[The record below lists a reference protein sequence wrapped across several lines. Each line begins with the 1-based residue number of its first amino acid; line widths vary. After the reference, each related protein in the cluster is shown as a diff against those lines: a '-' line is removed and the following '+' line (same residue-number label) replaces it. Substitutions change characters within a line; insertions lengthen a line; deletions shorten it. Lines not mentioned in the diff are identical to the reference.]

1 MDNRHEIKKYD
12 QRDFSLSTYIEYMQ
26 ERKRETEE
34 IHLRDYLNVILKRK
48 SIVLLFLIS
57 VVTITIILSLMMTP
71 LYMATAV
78 VKIETASPNVLSF
91 KGVQIDTPGADY
103 YQTQFE
109 ILKSRNMAERVI
121 RNLSLDKNKDFLLP
135 RDMLSKIQ
143 SFIYDGFNTIGDF
156 SSIIKL
162 FSTKKSSDT
171 APANPGDNQSVV
183 SDIPDYLIN
192 SLISRIEVSPVK
204 NSQLVKVSFIS
215 HTPELSMDVSNA
227 ISQTYITFDM
237 ESRIFA
243 SNEAKDFLQAQLEI
257 MKQKVEESEKTL
269 NNYAAKNEI
278 VFTSSNNN
286 LYAQKL
292 SDISVVLNSV
302 TTERIQKEALY
313 RQVRD
318 SGVNNPIILNNP
330 MIQGLRNEH
339 AKIEAEYYNLLK
351 IYTPEY
357 PKMKSIKS
365 QMDAITNR
373 TSLET
378 AKIIQ
383 SSELDYRNALKKED
397 NLTKALNSQKQK
409 VLSFQDSAASYEVLR
424 RDVDVNK
431 GLYNSLL
438 QRLSEVSVS
447 AGNKATN
454 IQILDKA
461 IFPKAPFKPNLP
473 FNVVLA
479 IVFGLAGGIGLTFL
493 VEYFDNSIKDT
504 DDIEKK
510 ADLPTLGIIPNIEEA
525 REAIT
530 SSNKS
535 MIQHKVKPQQSNLP
549 IVVDYKQTNPIIES
563 FRSIGA
569 FILLSSSEKPP
580 TTILITG
587 PGEKIGKTSVTIN
600 LAKAMRERLGRGVLI
615 VDADLRRP
623 RLHAAFQLDNAVGLS
638 SVLSGN
644 IEFDSSNGR
653 LIRSTGISGLSV
665 ITSGPIPPN
674 PSELLGSSKMRE
686 IIYALQSLYEF
697 IIIDSP
703 PVIGFP
709 DSIYLSKVVDGTVLV
724 VRAGETP
731 LKALQE
737 TKRVFREINAK
748 ILGVVLNGVKK
759 SDLKYGAYNYYHSAY
774 YSSYFEDQKQ

>member
-26 ERKRETEE
+26 EMKRETEE

-57 VVTITIILSLMMTP
+57 VVTITLILSLIMIP
-71 LYMATAV
+71 LYRATAV
-78 VKIETASPNVLSF
+78 VKIETESPNVLSF
-91 KGVQIDTPGADY
+91 KGVQIDTTGVDY

-109 ILKSRNMAERVI
+109 ILKSRNIAERVI

-135 RDMLSKIQ
+135 RDMLSKIR
-143 SFIYDGFNTIGDF
+143 SFIYNNTIGDI
-156 SSIIKL
+156 SSIFKF

-171 APANPGDNQSVV
+171 ASANPGDNQPVV

-192 SLISRIEVSPVK
+192 SLISRLEVNPVK
-204 NSQLVKVSFIS
+204 NSQLVKISFIS
-215 HTPELSMDVSNA
+215 HNPELSMDVSNA
-227 ISQTYITFDM
+227 VTQTYITFDL
-237 ESRIFA
+237 ESRTLA
-243 SNEAKDFLQAQLEI
+243 SNEAKHFLQAQLEI
-257 MKQKVEESEKTL
+257 MKQKVEESERTL

-278 VFTSSNNN
+278 VFTTSNNN

-292 SDISVVLNSV
+292 SDISAALNSV

-357 PKMKSIKS
+357 PKMKSLKS

-373 TSLET
+373 TSQET
-378 AKIIQ
+378 SKIIQ

-409 VLSFQDSAASYEVLR
+409 VLSFQGSTASYEVLR
-424 RDVDVNK
+424 REVDVNK

-438 QRLSEVSVS
+438 QRLNEVSVS
-447 AGNKATN
+447 ASNKASN

-461 IFPKAPFKPNLP
+461 IFPKDPFKPNLP

-479 IVFGLAGGIGLTFL
+479 LFFGLTGGIGLTFL
-493 VEYFDNSIKDT
+493 VEYFDNSVKDT

-510 ADLPTLGIIPNIEEA
+510 ADLPTLGIIPNIEEV
-525 REAIT
+525 REAVT

-535 MIQHKVKPQQSNLP
+535 MIQHEVKPQQSNLP
-549 IVVDYKQTNPIIES
+549 IVVDYKQTNPVIEA

-580 TTILITG
+580 KTILITG
-587 PGEKIGKTSVTIN
+587 PGQKIGKTSVTIN
-600 LAKAMRERLGRGVLI
+600 LAKAMRERLGRGILI
-615 VDADLRRP
+615 DADLRRP
-623 RLHAAFQLDNAVGLS
+623 RLHAAFQLDNTVGLS

-644 IEFDSSNGR
+644 IDFDSSNGR

-674 PSELLGSSKMRE
+674 PSELLGSSKIQE

-703 PVIGFP
+703 PVIGLP

-731 LKALQE
+731 LKALRE
-737 TKRVFREINAK
+737 TKRVFRDINAK

-774 YSSYFEDQKQ
+774 YSSYFDDQKQ

>member
-26 ERKRETEE
+26 EMKRETEE
-34 IHLRDYLNVILKRK
+34 IHFRDYLNVILKRK

-57 VVTITIILSLMMTP
+57 VVTITIILSLIMIP
-71 LYMATAV
+71 LYRATAV
-78 VKIETASPNVLSF
+78 VKIETESPNVLSF
-91 KGVQIDTPGADY
+91 KGVQIDTTGVDY

-109 ILKSRNMAERVI
+109 ILKSRNIAERVI

-135 RDMLSKIQ
+135 RDMLSKIR
-143 SFIYDGFNTIGDF
+143 SFIYNNTIGDI
-156 SSIIKL
+156 SSIFKF

-192 SLISRIEVSPVK
+192 SLISRLEVNPVK
-204 NSQLVKVSFIS
+204 NSQLVKISFIS
-215 HTPELSMDVSNA
+215 HNPELSMDVSNA
-227 ISQTYITFDM
+227 VTQTYITFDL
-237 ESRIFA
+237 ESRTLA
-243 SNEAKDFLQAQLEI
+243 SNEAKNFLQAQLEI

-278 VFTSSNNN
+278 VFTTSNNN

-292 SDISVVLNSV
+292 SDISAALNSV

-357 PKMKSIKS
+357 PKMKSLKS

-373 TSLET
+373 TSQET
-378 AKIIQ
+378 SKIIQ

-409 VLSFQDSAASYEVLR
+409 VLSFQGSTASYEVLR
-424 RDVDVNK
+424 REVDVNK

-438 QRLSEVSVS
+438 QRLNEVSVS
-447 AGNKATN
+447 ASNKASN

-461 IFPKAPFKPNLP
+461 IFPKEPFKPNLP

-479 IVFGLAGGIGLTFL
+479 LFFGLTGGIGLTFL

-510 ADLPTLGIIPNIEEA
+510 ADLPTLGIIPDIEEA
-525 REAIT
+525 REAVT
-530 SSNKS
+530 SSNQS
-535 MIQHKVKPQQSNLP
+535 MIQHEVKPQQSNLP
-549 IVVDYKQTNPIIES
+549 IVVDYKQTNPVIEA

-580 TTILITG
+580 KTILITG
-587 PGEKIGKTSVTIN
+587 PGQKIGKTSVTIN
-600 LAKAMRERLGRGVLI
+600 LAKAMRERLGRGILI
-615 VDADLRRP
+615 DADLRRP
-623 RLHAAFQLDNAVGLS
+623 RLHAAFQLDNTVGLS

-644 IEFDSSNGR
+644 IDFDSSNGR

-674 PSELLGSSKMRE
+674 PSELLGSSKIQE

-703 PVIGFP
+703 PVIGLP

-731 LKALQE
+731 LKALRE
-737 TKRVFREINAK
+737 TKRVFRDINAK

-774 YSSYFEDQKQ
+774 YSSYFDDPKQ

>member
-1 MDNRHEIKKYD
+1 MDNRHEINKYD

-57 VVTITIILSLMMTP
+57 VVTITIILSLMMIP
-71 LYMATAV
+71 LYRATAV
-78 VKIETASPNVLSF
+78 VKIETASPNVLAF
-91 KGVQIDTPGADY
+91 KAVQIDTPGADY

-135 RDMLSKIQ
+135 RDMLSKTR
-143 SFIYDGFNTIGDF
+143 SFIYDNTIGDF

-192 SLISRIEVSPVK
+192 SLISRLEVSPVK
-204 NSQLVKVSFIS
+204 NSQLVKISFIS
-215 HTPELSMDVSNA
+215 HNPELSMDVSNA
-227 ISQTYITFDM
+227 VSQTYITFDL
-237 ESRIFA
+237 ESRIFT
-243 SNEAKDFLQAQLEI
+243 SNEAKDFLQTQLEI
-257 MKQKVEESEKTL
+257 MKQKVEESERTL

-278 VFTSSNNN
+278 VFNTSNNN

-357 PKMKSIKS
+357 PKMKSLKS

-373 TSLET
+373 TSQET
-378 AKIIQ
+378 SKIIQ

-409 VLSFQDSAASYEVLR
+409 VLSFQGSTASYEVLR
-424 RDVDVNK
+424 REVDVNK

-438 QRLSEVSVS
+438 QRLNEVSVS
-447 AGNKATN
+447 ASNKASN

-461 IFPKAPFKPNLP
+461 IFPKDPFKPDLP

-479 IVFGLAGGIGLTFL
+479 LFFGLTGGIGLTFL

-510 ADLPTLGIIPNIEEA
+510 ADLPTLGIIPDIEEA
-525 REAIT
+525 REAVT
-530 SSNKS
+530 SSDKS
-535 MIQHKVKPQQSNLP
+535 MIQHEVKPQQSNLP
-549 IVVDYKQTNPIIES
+549 IVVDYKQTNPVIEA

-580 TTILITG
+580 KTILITG
-587 PGEKIGKTSVTIN
+587 PGQKIGKTSVTIN
-600 LAKAMRERLGRGVLI
+600 LAKAMRERLGRGILI
-615 VDADLRRP
+615 DADLRRP
-623 RLHAAFQLDNAVGLS
+623 RLHAAFQLDNTVGLS

-674 PSELLGSSKMRE
+674 PSELLGSSKIQE

-703 PVIGFP
+703 PVIGLP

-737 TKRVFREINAK
+737 TKRVFRDINAK

-774 YSSYFEDQKQ
+774 YSSYFDDQKQ

>member
-71 LYMATAV
+71 LYRATAV

-91 KGVQIDTPGADY
+91 KAVQIDTPGVDY

-143 SFIYDGFNTIGDF
+143 SFIYDNTIGDI
-156 SSIIKL
+156 SSIFKF
-162 FSTKKSSDT
+162 FSAKKSSDT
-171 APANPGDNQSVV
+171 APTNPGDNQPVV

-192 SLISRIEVSPVK
+192 SLISRLEVSPVK
-204 NSQLVKVSFIS
+204 NSQLVKISFIS
-215 HTPELSMDVSNA
+215 HNPELSMDVSNA
-227 ISQTYITFDM
+227 VSQTYITFDL

-257 MKQKVEESEKTL
+257 MKRKVEESEKTL
-269 NNYAAKNEI
+269 NNFAAKNEI
-278 VFTSSNNN
+278 VFNTSNNN

-292 SDISVVLNSV
+292 SDISSALNSV

-357 PKMKSIKS
+357 PKMKSLKS

-373 TSLET
+373 TSEET

-409 VLSFQDSAASYEVLR
+409 VLSFQGPTASYEVLR
-424 RDVDVNK
+424 REVDVNK

-438 QRLSEVSVS
+438 QRLNEVSVS
-447 AGNKATN
+447 VSNKASN

-461 IFPKAPFKPNLP
+461 IFPKEPFKPNLP

-479 IVFGLAGGIGLTFL
+479 LFFGLTGGIGLTFL
-493 VEYFDNSIKDT
+493 VEYFDSSVKDT

-525 REAIT
+525 REAVT
-530 SSNKS
+530 SSKKS
-535 MIQHKVKPQQSNLP
+535 MIQHEVKPQQSNLP
-549 IVVDYKQTNPIIES
+549 IVVDYKQTNPVIEA

-580 TTILITG
+580 KTILITG
-587 PGEKIGKTSVTIN
+587 PGQKIGKTSVTIN
-600 LAKAMRERLGRGVLI
+600 LAKAMRERLGSGILI
-615 VDADLRRP
+615 DADLRRP
-623 RLHAAFQLDNAVGLS
+623 RLHAAFQLDNTVGLS

-653 LIRSTGISGLSV
+653 LIKSTGISGLSV

-674 PSELLGSSKMRE
+674 PSELLGSSKILE

-703 PVIGFP
+703 PVIGLP

-731 LKALQE
+731 LKALRE
-737 TKRVFREINAK
+737 TKRVFRDINAK
-748 ILGVVLNGVKK
+748 ILGVILNGVKK

-774 YSSYFEDQKQ
+774 YSSYFDDQKQ

>member
-12 QRDFSLSTYIEYMQ
+12 QRDFQLSTYIEYMQ
-26 ERKRETEE
+26 EMKRETEE

-57 VVTITIILSLMMTP
+57 VVTVTIILSLMMIP
-71 LYMATAV
+71 LYRATAV

-91 KGVQIDTPGADY
+91 KAVQIDTPGVDY

-135 RDMLSKIQ
+135 KDMLSKIQ
-143 SFIYDGFNTIGDF
+143 SFIYDNTIGDI
-156 SSIIKL
+156 SSIFKF

-171 APANPGDNQSVV
+171 APANPGDNQPVI

-192 SLISRIEVSPVK
+192 SLISRLEVSPVK
-204 NSQLVKVSFIS
+204 NSQLVKISFIS
-215 HTPELSMDVSNA
+215 HDPELSMDVSNA
-227 ISQTYITFDM
+227 VTQTYITFDL
-237 ESRIFA
+237 ESRILA
-243 SNEAKDFLQAQLEI
+243 SNEAKDFLEAQLAI
-257 MKQKVEESEKTL
+257 MKQKVEESERTL
-269 NNYAAKNEI
+269 NNFAAKNEI
-278 VFTSSNNN
+278 VFNTSNNN

-330 MIQGLRNEH
+330 MMQGLRNEH

-357 PKMKSIKS
+357 PKMKSLKS

-373 TSLET
+373 TSEET

-409 VLSFQDSAASYEVLR
+409 VLSFQGPTASYEVLR
-424 RDVDVNK
+424 REVDVNK

-438 QRLSEVSVS
+438 QRLNEVSVS
-447 AGNKATN
+447 ASNKASN

-461 IFPKAPFKPNLP
+461 IFPKDPFKPNLP

-479 IVFGLAGGIGLTFL
+479 LFFGLTGGIGLTFL

-525 REAIT
+525 REAVT
-530 SSNKS
+530 SSKKS
-535 MIQHKVKPQQSNLP
+535 MIQHEVKPQQSNLP
-549 IVVDYKQTNPIIES
+549 TVIDYKQTNPVIEA

-580 TTILITG
+580 KTILITG
-587 PGEKIGKTSVTIN
+587 PGQKIGKTSVTIN
-600 LAKAMRERLGRGVLI
+600 LAKAMRERLGSGILI
-615 VDADLRRP
+615 DADLRRP
-623 RLHAAFQLDNAVGLS
+623 RLHAAFQLDNTVGLS

-653 LIRSTGISGLSV
+653 LIKSTGISGLSV

-674 PSELLGSSKMRE
+674 PSELLGSSKILE
-686 IIYALQSLYEF
+686 IIYALQSMYEF

-703 PVIGFP
+703 PVIGLP

-731 LKALQE
+731 LKALRE
-737 TKRVFREINAK
+737 TKRVFRDINAK
-748 ILGVVLNGVKK
+748 ILGVILNGVKQ
-759 SDLKYGAYNYYHSAY
+759 SDLKYGAYSYYHSAY
-774 YSSYFEDQKQ
+774 YSSYFDDQKQ

>member
-71 LYMATAV
+71 LYRATAV

-91 KGVQIDTPGADY
+91 KAVQIDTPGVDY

-143 SFIYDGFNTIGDF
+143 SFIYDNTIGDI
-156 SSIIKL
+156 SSIFKF
-162 FSTKKSSDT
+162 FSAKKSSDT
-171 APANPGDNQSVV
+171 APANPGDNQPVV

-192 SLISRIEVSPVK
+192 SLISRLEVSPVK
-204 NSQLVKVSFIS
+204 NSQLVKISFIS
-215 HTPELSMDVSNA
+215 HNPELSMDVSNA
-227 ISQTYITFDM
+227 VSQTYITFDL

-257 MKQKVEESEKTL
+257 MKRKVEESEKTL
-269 NNYAAKNEI
+269 NNFAAKNEI
-278 VFTSSNNN
+278 VFNTSNNN

-292 SDISVVLNSV
+292 SDISSALNSV

-357 PKMKSIKS
+357 PKMKSLKS

-373 TSLET
+373 TSEET

-409 VLSFQDSAASYEVLR
+409 VLSFQGPTASYEVLR
-424 RDVDVNK
+424 REVDVNK

-438 QRLSEVSVS
+438 QRLNEVSVS
-447 AGNKATN
+447 VSNKASN

-461 IFPKAPFKPNLP
+461 IFPKEPFKPNLP

-479 IVFGLAGGIGLTFL
+479 LFFGLTGGIGLTFL
-493 VEYFDNSIKDT
+493 VEYFDSSVKDT

-525 REAIT
+525 REAVT
-530 SSNKS
+530 SSKKS
-535 MIQHKVKPQQSNLP
+535 MIQHEVKPQQSNLP
-549 IVVDYKQTNPIIES
+549 IVVDYKQTNPVIEA

-580 TTILITG
+580 KTILITG
-587 PGEKIGKTSVTIN
+587 PGQKIGKTSVTIN
-600 LAKAMRERLGRGVLI
+600 LAKAMRERLGSGILI
-615 VDADLRRP
+615 DADLRRP
-623 RLHAAFQLDNAVGLS
+623 RLHAAFQLDNTVGLS

-653 LIRSTGISGLSV
+653 LIKSTGISGLSV

-674 PSELLGSSKMRE
+674 PSELLGSSKILE

-703 PVIGFP
+703 PVIGLP

-731 LKALQE
+731 LKALRE
-737 TKRVFREINAK
+737 TKRVFRDINAK
-748 ILGVVLNGVKK
+748 ILGVILNGVKQ

-774 YSSYFEDQKQ
+774 YSSYFDDQKQ

>member
-26 ERKRETEE
+26 EMKRETEE

-57 VVTITIILSLMMTP
+57 VVTVTIILSLMMTP
-71 LYMATAV
+71 LYRATAV
-78 VKIETASPNVLSF
+78 VKIETESPNVLSF

-143 SFIYDGFNTIGDF
+143 SFIYDNTIGDL
-156 SSIIKL
+156 SGIIKF

-171 APANPGDNQSVV
+171 APANPGDNQPVV

-192 SLISRIEVSPVK
+192 SLISRLEVSPVK
-204 NSQLVKVSFIS
+204 NSQLVKIGFIS
-215 HTPELSMDVSNA
+215 HNPELSMDVSNA
-227 ISQTYITFDM
+227 VSQTYITFDL
-237 ESRIFA
+237 ESRILA

-257 MKQKVEESEKTL
+257 MKQKVEESERTL
-269 NNYAAKNEI
+269 NNFAAKNEI
-278 VFTSSNNN
+278 VFNTSNNN

-292 SDISVVLNSV
+292 SDISAALNSV

-357 PKMKSIKS
+357 PKMKSLKS

-373 TSLET
+373 TSQET

-409 VLSFQDSAASYEVLR
+409 VLSFQGPTASYEVLR
-424 RDVDVNK
+424 REVDVNK

-438 QRLSEVSVS
+438 QRLNEVSVS
-447 AGNKATN
+447 ASNKASN

-461 IFPKAPFKPNLP
+461 IFPKDPFKPNLP
-473 FNVVLA
+473 FNIVLA
-479 IVFGLAGGIGLTFL
+479 LFFGLTGGIGLTFL

-525 REAIT
+525 REAVT
-530 SSNKS
+530 SSKKS
-535 MIQHKVKPQQSNLP
+535 MIQHEVKPQQSNLP
-549 IVVDYKQTNPIIES
+549 IVVDYKQTNPVIEA

-580 TTILITG
+580 KTILITG
-587 PGEKIGKTSVTIN
+587 PGQKIGKTSVTIN
-600 LAKAMRERLGRGVLI
+600 LAKAMRERLGRVILI
-615 VDADLRRP
+615 DADLRRP
-623 RLHAAFQLDNAVGLS
+623 RLHAAFQLDNTVGLS

-653 LIRSTGISGLSV
+653 LIRSTGISGLDV

-674 PSELLGSSKMRE
+674 PSELLGSSKIQE
-686 IIYALQSLYEF
+686 IIYTLQSMYEF

-703 PVIGFP
+703 PVIGLP

-724 VRAGETP
+724 VRSGETP
-731 LKALQE
+731 LKALRE

-748 ILGVVLNGVKK
+748 ILGVVLNGVKQ

-774 YSSYFEDQKQ
+774 YSSYFDDQKQ

>member
-26 ERKRETEE
+26 EMKRETEE

-57 VVTITIILSLMMTP
+57 VVTITIILSLIMIP
-71 LYMATAV
+71 LYRATAV
-78 VKIETASPNVLSF
+78 VKIETESPNVLSF
-91 KGVQIDTPGADY
+91 KGVQIDTTGVDY

-109 ILKSRNMAERVI
+109 ILKSRNIAERVI

-135 RDMLSKIQ
+135 RDMLSKIR
-143 SFIYDGFNTIGDF
+143 SFIYNNTIGDI
-156 SSIIKL
+156 SSIFKF

-192 SLISRIEVSPVK
+192 SLISRLEVNPVK
-204 NSQLVKVSFIS
+204 NSQLVKISFIS
-215 HTPELSMDVSNA
+215 HNPELSMDVSNA
-227 ISQTYITFDM
+227 VTQTYITFDL
-237 ESRIFA
+237 ESRTLA
-243 SNEAKDFLQAQLEI
+243 SNEAKNFLQAQLEI

-278 VFTSSNNN
+278 VFTTSNNN

-292 SDISVVLNSV
+292 SDISAALNSV

-357 PKMKSIKS
+357 PKMKSLKS

-373 TSLET
+373 TSQET
-378 AKIIQ
+378 SKIIQ

-409 VLSFQDSAASYEVLR
+409 VLSFQGSTASYEVLR
-424 RDVDVNK
+424 REVDVNK

-438 QRLSEVSVS
+438 QRLNEVSVS
-447 AGNKATN
+447 ASNKASN

-461 IFPKAPFKPNLP
+461 IFPKEPFKPNLP

-479 IVFGLAGGIGLTFL
+479 LFFGLTGGIGLTFL

-510 ADLPTLGIIPNIEEA
+510 ADLPTLGIIPDIEEA
-525 REAIT
+525 REAVT
-530 SSNKS
+530 SSNQS
-535 MIQHKVKPQQSNLP
+535 MIQHEVKPQQSNLP
-549 IVVDYKQTNPIIES
+549 IVVDYKQTNPVIEA

-580 TTILITG
+580 KTILITG
-587 PGEKIGKTSVTIN
+587 PGQKIGKTSVTIN
-600 LAKAMRERLGRGVLI
+600 LAKAMRERLGRGILI
-615 VDADLRRP
+615 DADLRRP
-623 RLHAAFQLDNAVGLS
+623 RLHAAFQLDNTVGLS

-644 IEFDSSNGR
+644 IDFDSSNGR

-674 PSELLGSSKMRE
+674 PSELLGSSKIQE

-703 PVIGFP
+703 PVIGLP

-731 LKALQE
+731 LKALRE
-737 TKRVFREINAK
+737 TKRVFRDINAK

-774 YSSYFEDQKQ
+774 YSSYFDDPKQ

>member
-26 ERKRETEE
+26 EMKRETEE

-57 VVTITIILSLMMTP
+57 VVTITIILSLMMIP
-71 LYMATAV
+71 LYRATAV

-91 KGVQIDTPGADY
+91 QGVQIDTPGVDY

-109 ILKSRNMAERVI
+109 ILKSRNIAERVI

-143 SFIYDGFNTIGDF
+143 SFIYDNTIGDF
-156 SSIIKL
+156 SGIIKL

-171 APANPGDNQSVV
+171 APANPGDNQPVV

-192 SLISRIEVSPVK
+192 SLISRLEVNPVK
-204 NSQLVKVSFIS
+204 NSQLVKISFIS
-215 HTPELSMDVSNA
+215 HNPELSMDVSNA
-227 ISQTYITFDM
+227 VTQTYITFDL
-237 ESRIFA
+237 ESRILA
-243 SNEAKDFLQAQLEI
+243 SNEAKDFLQAQLAI
-257 MKQKVEESEKTL
+257 MKQKVEESERTL

-278 VFTSSNNN
+278 VFTTSNNN

-357 PKMKSIKS
+357 PKMKSLKS

-373 TSLET
+373 TSQET

-409 VLSFQDSAASYEVLR
+409 VLSFQGSTASYEVLR
-424 RDVDVNK
+424 REVDVNK

-438 QRLSEVSVS
+438 QRLNEVSVS
-447 AGNKATN
+447 ASNKASN

-461 IFPKAPFKPNLP
+461 IFPKDPFKPNLP

-479 IVFGLAGGIGLTFL
+479 LFFGLTGGIGLTFL

-525 REAIT
+525 REAVT

-535 MIQHKVKPQQSNLP
+535 MIQHEVKPQQSNLP
-549 IVVDYKQTNPIIES
+549 IVVDYKQTNPVIEA

-580 TTILITG
+580 KTILITG
-587 PGEKIGKTSVTIN
+587 PGQKIGKTSVTIN
-600 LAKAMRERLGRGVLI
+600 LAKAMRERLGRGILI
-615 VDADLRRP
+615 DADLRRP
-623 RLHAAFQLDNAVGLS
+623 RLHAAFQLDNTVGLS

-674 PSELLGSSKMRE
+674 PSELLGSSKIQE

-703 PVIGFP
+703 PVIGLP

-731 LKALQE
+731 LKALRE
-737 TKRVFREINAK
+737 TKRVFRDINAK

-774 YSSYFEDQKQ
+774 YSSYFDDQKQ